1 MKNRIQ
7 KEWLPLLLV
16 AAPFA
21 YLASVWTQLPDQVP
35 LHWNLQGEV
44 DRWGSKSEMWLIPV
58 FTTVLIYILLTLAP
72 LIDPKKRIAA
82 MGAKYGQMKLA
93 LVGTMSVLALVIIHM
108 TQESEL
114 ASSTPVLFII
124 GLLFTLLGYFMKAI
138 KPNYFIGIRTPWTLE
153 SPLVWEKTHRLGGW
167 LFGLGGIVIA
177 AMAVLAD
184 TKTTFKVTVFIGVGI
199 SLIAVVYSYVI
210 YRKNS

>member
-153 SPLVWEKTHRLGGW
+153 SPLVWEKTNRLGGW

-177 AMAVLAD
+177 AMAVWAD